1 MIATI
6 FDLDCFKILSV
17 FALAQGMRLRRQELK
32 QKTKSNNAPL
42 DNALAKLVSAKIL
55 LKEKKLFVVNF
66 ENAQSKPILS
76 LIYQQYT
83 KMRELPLDVYFLLL
97 DVSSKLTTAAR
108 IELWLFGS
116 YAKLIYKENSD
127 VDIALLAPEKFNKE
141 FAIKLLPKL
150 EKKYAKSIELHIFNK
165 ARFYKSKRD
174 PLVKEILRAGLR
186 LI

>member
-1 MIATI
+1 MIAQI

-17 FALAQGMRLRRQELK
+17 FALAPGMRLRRQELK
-32 QKTKSNNAPL
+32 QKTKLNNVPL
-42 DNALAKLVSAKIL
+42 DGALARLASAKIL

-66 ENAQSKPILS
+66 ENVQSKPVIS
-76 LIYQQYT
+76 LISQQY
-83 KMRELPLDVYFLLL
+83 KMMRELPLDVYFFLL
-97 DVSSKLTTAAR
+97 DVSNKLTTTTP

-127 VDIALLAPEKFNKE
+127 VDIALLAPKNFDKE
-141 FAIKLLPKL
+141 FAIKLMQKF
-150 EKKYAKSIELHIFNK
+150 EKKYDKNIELHVFDK
-165 ARFYKSKRD
+165 ARFYKNKRD